1 MQALR
6 ANPALSR
13 AEVHG
18 LAELGRLNA
27 QHIPVALR
35 RHVRQRGAQGLP
47 RVPDHDVRRR
57 LAECRLA
64 TATPPLVAPSD

>member
-1 MQALR
+1 MSGHWLRQGLQQLQALR

-13 AEVHG
+13 VKMYW

-35 RHVRQRGAQGLP
+35 CHVRQRGA
-47 RVPDHDVRRR
+47 
-57 LAECRLA
+57 
-64 TATPPLVAPSD
+64 